1 MTDPLHFEPVS
12 SLPAVPDRP
21 AEGHKGDFG
30 RVVII
35 GGSRGM
41 SGAVSLAGLG
51 ALRGGAGLVFLAVP
65 QGVASTVAA
74 HEPSYLTHAL
84 PEDDQGRTSL
94 AARTSLEE
102 AVRGATAVAV
112 GPGWGQSEDLVA
124 LLRWLYSTVE
134 VPLVVDADGLNALAS
149 LPEFSAGSDVS
160 LERPSGRVLTPHPGE
175 FARLLK
181 ADNTSVRNNRESLA
195 LRFARTHGVVLLLK
209 GHRTIITDGHRLAI
223 NQTGNSGMATGGTG
237 DVLTGLIAAL
247 LARGISTFEAALLGA
262 HLHGLAG
269 DLAARELSEAGM
281 IASDLPRYL
290 PQAWK
295 QFEEA

>member
-1 MTDPLHFEPVS
+1 MTEPLHFEQVT
-12 SLPAVPDRP
+12 SLPVVPDRP
-21 AEGHKGDFG
+21 ADAHKGDFG
-30 RVVII
+30 RVVIV

-41 SGAVSLAGLG
+41 SGAVSLAGFG
-51 ALRGGAGLVFLAVP
+51 ALRGGAGLVYLAVP
-65 QGVASTVAA
+65 QGIVSTVAA
-74 HEPSYLTHAL
+74 HETSYLTHAL

-94 AARTSLEE
+94 AARASLEE
-102 AVRGATAVAV
+102 ALQSATAVAV
-112 GPGWGQSEDLVA
+112 GPGWGQSEELVA

-134 VPLVVDADGLNALAS
+134 VPLVVDADGLNALAT
-149 LPEFSAGSDVS
+149 LPEFAAGSDVS
-160 LERPSGRVLTPHPGE
+160 LERPSGRILTPHPGE

-181 ADNTSVRNNRESLA
+181 ADGTSLRNNRESFA

-247 LARGISTFEAALLGA
+247 LARGIATFEAALLGA

-269 DLAARELSEAGM
+269 DLAAQELSEAGM
-281 IASDLPRYL
+281 IASDLPRFL

-295 QFEEA
+295 QFEEG